1 MAEADLPSNFTNWV
15 SENFMKCILNTFT
28 PLSDTDVMGV
38 TKHFLI
44 GLKAFSSVIEA
55 IPATIKGAKNVWLNR
70 S

>member
-1 MAEADLPSNFTNWV
+1 
-15 SENFMKCILNTFT
+15 MKCILNTFT

-44 GLKAFSSVIEA
+44 GLKAFSSVMEA